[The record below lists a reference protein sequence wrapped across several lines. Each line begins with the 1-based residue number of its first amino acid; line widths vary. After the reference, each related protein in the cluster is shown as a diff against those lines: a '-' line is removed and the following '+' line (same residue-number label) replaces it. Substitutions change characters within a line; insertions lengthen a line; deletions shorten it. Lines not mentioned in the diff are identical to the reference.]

1 MTLGSQLL
9 IVDDDDGITSL
20 LADYLTRYGY
30 VVHVAGDG
38 ASMQRQMTHHAIDL
52 VVLDVMLPGPDGLS
66 LARTLRQH
74 SVLPIIML
82 TARSSAYDRVLGL
95 ENGADDYMSKPFE
108 PRELVARIQS
118 VLRRMAPVSEDPPT
132 QGPSD
137 VICFDGW
144 ELHGENRCLY
154 APDGLVVALS
164 NAEFRLLFAFLHAPR
179 RLLSRDHLLEKARGH
194 AMDSLGRSIDLL
206 VSRLRQKLAHT
217 PQGPGMIKTMRGV
230 GYMFNVQSVQ
240 GRAHA
245 HQRPCHPLGVS
256 GVTSL
261 SRH

>member
-1 MTLGSQLL
+1 MKTCKA
-9 IVDDDDGITSL
+9 V
-20 LADYLTRYGY
+20 
-30 VVHVAGDG
+30 G
-38 ASMQRQMTHHAIDL
+38 A
-52 VVLDVMLPGPDGLS
+52 GLS
-66 LARTLRQH
+66 RVVA
-74 SVLPIIML
+74 LP
-82 TARSSAYDRVLGL
+82 AYFGGD
-95 ENGADDYMSKPFE
+95 
-108 PRELVARIQS
+108 VAVCI
-118 VLRRMAPVSEDPPT
+118 VNVN
-132 QGPSD
+132 
-137 VICFDGW
+137 VCICFDGW